1 MPREWAEP
9 GEDFNVTI
17 QGTTRYYKVVSRFKP
32 QDLKESYQHLLGN
45 TQVDQHFQ
53 VEAFVAWLVSNGY
66 IALKVN

>member
-17 QGTTRYYKVVSRFKP
+17 LDNRRCYTVVKRFKP
-32 QDLKESYQHLLGN
+32 QDLKETYQHLLGA

-53 VEAFVAWLVSNGY
+53 VEAFVAWLVSRGF
-66 IALKVN
+66 IAPKVN